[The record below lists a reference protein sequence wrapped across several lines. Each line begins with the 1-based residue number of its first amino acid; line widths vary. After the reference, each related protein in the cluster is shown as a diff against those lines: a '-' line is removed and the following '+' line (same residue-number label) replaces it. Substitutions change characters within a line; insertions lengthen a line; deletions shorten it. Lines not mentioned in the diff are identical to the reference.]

1 MSMPA
6 RRDTAEH
13 TLLRLA
19 IFGILLVAMFVA
31 LFSRLWFLQVLATD
45 QYQVLA
51 QENRVRRIHS
61 EPPRG
66 RILDRNGNVIV
77 DNKAQFAVTIDKQ
90 ILDVRWKKR
99 RVLND
104 LSDLI
109 EVPVREL
116 RAQLQDITV
125 SPYKPVAVAIGIPE
139 AARDHIIENQED
151 FPGVDIEDLP
161 SRDYPNGPLAAHLL
175 GYVSEV
181 SEENLES
188 DHFRSVRPRYRAG
201 DLVGK
206 AGLEYTY
213 DRFLRGQPEERNV
226 VVNASG
232 EPLGA
237 RVAQEEEP
245 GQDLVLHL
253 DIELQEVA
261 EQALADAVEIGG
273 ADGGAV
279 VVMDPN
285 TGGILA
291 MASNPSYNP
300 RMIADGISTAEAKL
314 LFDEETNLFFNRAIQ
329 AAQPPGSTYKIV
341 TAGAA
346 LANDVV
352 SAADFL
358 SCTPSAVYPPGGG
371 SGSVVFRNWTSAYN
385 ESMGFAESLETSCD
399 TFYYELG
406 WRMESAFGPP
416 ESAGGDGTE
425 RFQKYARMAG
435 FNKETGVDLPGEA
448 EGRVPDE
455 AWLDEYCENIE
466 SEGCDLGWL
475 PGYTVNMSIG
485 QGDLVVTPMQMAVTT
500 AAIAN
505 GGRLVEPRLAARFE
519 RETLEGVEVTREIE
533 PTLRRKLP
541 LDATELGVIHQ
552 GLVDVVSGSEG
563 TARGAFAGFPLDEFP
578 IAGKTGTA
586 QLRTEDND
594 DNDAWFVSYAP
605 ADAPQYVVAAYVE
618 KTSLH
623 GGSIAAPIAR
633 EIYEA
638 ILGLDDEAE
647 VQVAEDSSG

>member
-1 MSMPA
+1 MNMPS
-6 RRDTAEH
+6 RRDSAEH

-19 IFGILLVAMFVA
+19 IFGIILVAMFVA

-77 DNKAQFAVTIDKQ
+77 DNKASFAVTIDKQ
-90 ILDVRWKKR
+90 VLDVKWKKR

-104 LSDLI
+104 LSALI
-109 EVPVREL
+109 EVPVAEL

-125 SPYKPVAVAIGIPE
+125 SPYKPVAVAVGIPKE
-139 AARDHIIENQED
+139 ARDYIIENQED

-161 SRDYPNGPLAAHLL
+161 SRDYPAGTAAAHLL
-175 GYVSEV
+175 GYVSEIS
-181 SEENLES
+181 SEDLEA
-188 DHFRSVRPRYRAG
+188 DHFKDARPKYQAG

-206 AGLEYTY
+206 AGLEYMY
-213 DRFLRGQPEERNV
+213 DRFLRGRPEERKV

-232 EPLGA
+232 EPLGY
-237 RVAQEEEP
+237 RVAQEEAP

-253 DIELQEVA
+253 DLELQEAA
-261 EQALADAVEIGG
+261 ERALADAVEIGG
-273 ADGGAV
+273 ATGGAV

-300 RMIADGISTAEAKL
+300 RMIADGISIKEAKL

-352 SAADFL
+352 GAFDSL
-358 SCTPSAVYPPGGG
+358 PCTPSATYPPEGG
-371 SGSVVFRNWTSAYN
+371 SGSVVFNNWTSAYN
-385 ESMGFAESLETSCD
+385 GSMGFAQSLETSCD

-406 WRMESAFGPP
+406 WRMESAFGPIF
-416 ESAGGDGTE
+416 GDGTE
-425 RFQKYARMAG
+425 RFQKYARTAG
-435 FNKETGVDLPGEA
+435 MDRETGVDLPGEA

-455 AWLDEYCENIE
+455 AWLDEYCEGVE

-505 GGRLVEPRLAARFE
+505 GGQIVEPRLAARFE
-519 RETLEGVEVTREIE
+519 RESIEGVEVTREIE
-533 PTLRRKLP
+533 PVVRRKLP
-541 LDATELGVIHQ
+541 LDATEIEVIQQ
-552 GLVDVVSGSEG
+552 GLIDVVSGAEG
-563 TARGAFAGFPLDEFP
+563 TATGAFAGFPLDEFP
-578 IAGKTGTA
+578 VAGKTGTA

-638 ILGLDDEAE
+638 ILGLDEETE
-647 VQVAEDSSG
+647 VQIAEDQSG

>member
-1 MSMPA
+1 MNMPS
-6 RRDTAEH
+6 RRDSAEH

-19 IFGILLVAMFVA
+19 IFGIILVAMFVA

-77 DNKAQFAVTIDKQ
+77 DNKASFAVTIDKQ
-90 ILDVRWKKR
+90 VLDVRWKKR

-104 LSDLI
+104 LSALI
-109 EVPVREL
+109 EVPVAEL

-125 SPYKPVAVAIGIPE
+125 SPYKPVAVAVGIPKE
-139 AARDHIIENQED
+139 ARDYIIENQEN

-161 SRDYPNGPLAAHLL
+161 SRDYPAGMAASHLL
-175 GYVSEV
+175 GYVSEI
-181 SEENLES
+181 SEDDLAS
-188 DHFRSVRPRYRAG
+188 DHFKNVKPKYQAG

-206 AGLEYTY
+206 AGLEYMY
-213 DRFLRGQPEERNV
+213 DRLLRGRPEERKV

-232 EPLGA
+232 EPLGY
-237 RVAQEEEP
+237 RVSQEEAP

-253 DIELQEVA
+253 DLELQEAA
-261 EQALADAVEIGG
+261 ERALADAVEIGG
-273 ADGGAV
+273 ATGGAV

-300 RMIADGISTAEAKL
+300 RMIADGISIKEAKL

-352 SAADFL
+352 SAFDSL
-358 SCTPSAVYPPGGG
+358 PCTPSATYPPEGG
-371 SGSVVFRNWTSAYN
+371 SGSVVFNNWTSAYN
-385 ESMGFAESLETSCD
+385 GSMGFAQSLETSCD

-406 WRMESAFGPP
+406 WRMESAFGPIF
-416 ESAGGDGTE
+416 GDGTE
-425 RFQKYARMAG
+425 RFQKYARTAG
-435 FNKETGVDLPGEA
+435 MDRETGIDLPGEA

-455 AWLDEYCENIE
+455 AWLDEYCEGVE

-505 GGRLVEPRLAARFE
+505 GGQIVEPRLAARFE
-519 RETLEGVEVTREIE
+519 RESIEGVEVTREIE
-533 PTLRRKLP
+533 PVVRRKLP
-541 LDATELGVIHQ
+541 LDAAEIEVIHQ
-552 GLVDVVSGSEG
+552 GLIDVVSGSEG
-563 TARGAFAGFPLDEFP
+563 TATGAFAGFPLDEFP
-578 IAGKTGTA
+578 VAGKTGTA
-586 QLRTEDND
+586 QLRTADND

-638 ILGLDDEAE
+638 ILGLDEETE
-647 VQVAEDSSG
+647 VQIAEDQSG